1 MRVAKAAQ
9 TEIDSLSCCSFR
21 RLRIAQSRERA
32 SFVEGRQT
40 PREEDMMRRAFSIS
54 AALLV
59 AMLAMVPEMATG
71 AERTVLGEYFNAT
84 W

>member
-1 MRVAKAAQ
+1 
-9 TEIDSLSCCSFR
+9 
-21 RLRIAQSRERA
+21 
-32 SFVEGRQT
+32 
-40 PREEDMMRRAFSIS
+40 MMKHAFSIT

-59 AMLAMVPEMATG
+59 AMLAMVPEVATG

>member
-1 MRVAKAAQ
+1 VIAIRDGRLQVSKNVVV
-9 TEIDSLSCCSFR
+9 FR
-21 RLRIAQSRERA
+21 ETRGS
-32 SFVEGRQT
+32 VEGGRDMRQ
-40 PREEDMMRRAFSIS
+40 AVSIS

-59 AMLAMVPEMATG
+59 AMLAMVPEVATG